1 MEGNEAAG
9 PIALDA
15 RARILLLADAA
26 FLRIVSNAQRKGDA
40 RRTSLYLALFTR
52 SRFAMGSMTVS
63 LTTWVSGIHMAQSK

>member
-26 FLRIVSNAQRKGDA
+26 FLLIVSRALEEREA

-52 SRFAMGSMTVS
+52 SRFAIGSMTVS
-63 LTTWVSGIHMAQSK
+63 LTT